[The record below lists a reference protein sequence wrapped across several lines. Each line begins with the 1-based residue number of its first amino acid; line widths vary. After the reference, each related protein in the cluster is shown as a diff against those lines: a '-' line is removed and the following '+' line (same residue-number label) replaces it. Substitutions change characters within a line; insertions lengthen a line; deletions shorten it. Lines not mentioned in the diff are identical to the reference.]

1 MTVIPKENVVYDT
14 RPVPIE
20 NKKSALMDEL
30 DYAHR
35 AKEQAIQLNYRLEN
49 RLREAQRE
57 IERLNEEIN
66 QLNKEK
72 LEKERLY
79 KLALDENT
87 ELEEM
92 NRIMMNLVYFF
103 TKRELGL

>member
-14 RPVPIE
+14 RPAPIE

-35 AKEQAIQLNYRLEN
+35 AKQQAIEINYRLEN
-49 RLREAQRE
+49 RLREANKE
-57 IERLNEEIN
+57 IEHLNEEIN
-66 QLNKEK
+66 ELNK
-72 LEKERLY
+72 LY
-79 KLALDENT
+79 RKALDENR
-87 ELEEM
+87 ELEQM
-92 NRIMMNLVYFF
+92 NEIMMKLVYIF